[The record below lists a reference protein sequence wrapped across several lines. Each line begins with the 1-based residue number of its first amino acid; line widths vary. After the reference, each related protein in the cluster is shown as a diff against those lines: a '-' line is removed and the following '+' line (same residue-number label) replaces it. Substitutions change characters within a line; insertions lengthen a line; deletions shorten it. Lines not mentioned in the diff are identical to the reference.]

1 MYKCINVFKCINK
14 HIGKMSNSFNHM
26 GVAVFH
32 RGGHGGLAG
41 KWKKLLFYGASLFA
55 HMDSSGKSV

>member
-1 MYKCINVFKCINK
+1 
-14 HIGKMSNSFNHM
+14 MSNSFNHM